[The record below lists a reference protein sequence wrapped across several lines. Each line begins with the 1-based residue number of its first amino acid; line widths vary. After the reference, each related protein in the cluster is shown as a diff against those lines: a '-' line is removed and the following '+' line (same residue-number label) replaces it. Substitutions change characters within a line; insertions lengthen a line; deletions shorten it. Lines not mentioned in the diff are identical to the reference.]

1 MSRSTELASFYV
13 LTIDNLTPI
22 YQNFMA
28 RREVFV
34 NIYEQ
39 ITGWRSVAILV
50 LLAIGIGVLYY
61 FNQLAQQ
68 VEEREKK
75 YATLYAAGIKFFV
88 EMSVESSCDYTF
100 VQEVLEANETVP
112 AIIVQNGIPINNIN
126 IPEFKDSTHT
136 WKAKEQEMILYSKIA
151 EMANEHAP
159 IEFSIGKDKVSLYY
173 SNSVVAKQ
181 LRYFP
186 YILLGTFLIFG
197 SLAFIAYSS
206 SRKAEQNRVWVGLAK
221 ETAHQLGTPISALM
235 AWVEVLRTNPDF
247 DGSIGDEME
256 KDVKRLE
263 TITTRFS
270 NIGSIPQMQEEHIA
284 ELVEQTLAYL
294 GRRISTKVNVHF
306 ESQLPDNVQVRLNK
320 HLFEWVIENLCKN
333 AVDAMGGIGELFVKL
348 TPIGKKDIAIDIT
361 DTGKGISKA
370 NIRKVFRPGFS
381 TKKRGWG
388 LGLTLARRIIEN
400 YHDGRLFV
408 KETQID
414 KGTTF
419 RIVLEMV

>member
-1 MSRSTELASFYV
+1 
-13 LTIDNLTPI
+13 
-22 YQNFMA
+22 MA
-28 RREVFV
+28 KREVFV

-39 ITGWRSVAILV
+39 ITGWRFTAIAV
-50 LLAIGIGVLYY
+50 LLVIGIGILYY

-75 YATLYAAGIKFFV
+75 YATLYAASIKFFI
-88 EMSVESSCDYTF
+88 EMSLESTCDYTF
-100 VQEVLEANETVP
+100 VQEVLEANETIP
-112 AIIVQNGIPINNIN
+112 AVIVQNGVPINNIN
-126 IPEFKDSTHT
+126 IPEFRDTT
-136 WKAKEQEMILYSKIA
+136 RIWKPKEQEMILYTKIS
-151 EMANEHAP
+151 EMANEHPP

-173 SNSVVAKQ
+173 SYSVVAKQ

-235 AWVEVLRTNPDF
+235 AWVEVLRSNPDF
-247 DGSIGDEME
+247 DVSIGDEME

-270 NIGSIPQMQEEHIA
+270 NIGSVPQMSEEQISP
-284 ELVEQTLAYL
+284 LIQQTLSYL
-294 GRRISTKVNVHF
+294 ERRISTKVKVHF
-306 ESQLPDNVQVRLNK
+306 DSQVSENVKVSLNK
-320 HLFEWVIENLCKN
+320 HLVEWVVENLCKN
-333 AVDAMGGIGELFVKL
+333 AVDAMGGVGELFVSI
-348 TPIGKKDIAIDIT
+348 TPAGKKTIAIDVR

-370 NIRKVFRPGFS
+370 NVRKVFKPGFS

-388 LGLTLARRIIEN
+388 LGLTLAKRIIEN
-400 YHDGRLFV
+400 YHEGKLFV
-408 KETQID
+408 KDTQVD

-419 RIVLEMV
+419 RILLDTV

>member
-1 MSRSTELASFYV
+1 
-13 LTIDNLTPI
+13 
-22 YQNFMA
+22 MA

-39 ITGWRSVAILV
+39 ITGWRFVAIAILLLV
-50 LLAIGIGVLYY
+50 GIGVLYY
-61 FNQLAQQ
+61 FNQLGRQ

-75 YATLYAAGIKFFV
+75 YAILYAAGIRFTV
-88 EMSVESSCDYTF
+88 EQQNSACDYTY
-100 VQEVLEANETVP
+100 VQEMLAANETVP
-112 AIIVQNGIPINNIN
+112 MIIVFNGVPSDFSQN
-126 IPEFKDSTHT
+126 IPELEDKTLKWT
-136 WKAKEQEMILYSKIA
+136 KEKRLEFEYRMIS
-151 EMANEHAP
+151 EMAQEHAP
-159 IEFSIGKDKVSLYY
+159 IEFVVDKEKGYVYY
-173 SNSVVAKQ
+173 SNSLIVKQ

-235 AWVEVLRTNPDF
+235 AWVEVLRSNPDF
-247 DGSIGDEME
+247 DASIGDEME
-256 KDVKRLE
+256 KDVLRLE

-270 NIGSIPQMQEEHIA
+270 NIGSIPQMSEETITP
-284 ELVEQTLAYL
+284 LVEQTLTYL
-294 GRRISTKVNVHF
+294 GRRISTKVKVHF
-306 ESQLPDNVQVRLNK
+306 ESQLPDNLQVKLNK

-348 TPIGKKDIAIDIT
+348 TPIGRGNIAIDIT
-361 DTGKGISKA
+361 DTGKGIAKG

-388 LGLTLARRIIEN
+388 LGLTLAKRIIEN
-400 YHDGRLFV
+400 YHDGKLFV
-408 KETQID
+408 KETQVD

-419 RIVLEMV
+419 RIILAAES

>member
-1 MSRSTELASFYV
+1 
-13 LTIDNLTPI
+13 
-22 YQNFMA
+22 MA
-28 RREVFV
+28 RREVFA

-39 ITGWRSVAILV
+39 VTGWRFAVIAFLMI
-50 LLAIGIGVLYY
+50 IGIGVLYY
-61 FNQLAQQ
+61 FNQLGRQ

-75 YATLYAAGIKFFV
+75 YVLLYAAGIKFFV
-88 EMSVESSCDYTF
+88 EKSVESTCDYTF

-112 AIIVQNGIPINNIN
+112 SILVQNGVPISNVNITELEDTTRQWK
-126 IPEFKDSTHT
+126 PKD
-136 WKAKEQEMILYSKIA
+136 KEMILYSKIA
-151 EMANEHAP
+151 EMSEEHPP
-159 IEFSIGKDKVSLYY
+159 IELFIGKDKVSLYY
-173 SNSVVAKQ
+173 SNSLLAKQ

-186 YILLGTFLIFG
+186 YVLLGIFLIFG

-235 AWVEVLRTNPDF
+235 AWVEVLRSNPEF
-247 DGSIGDEME
+247 DASIGDEME

-270 NIGSIPQMQEEHIA
+270 NIGSIPQMSEETIA
-284 ELVEQTLAYL
+284 PLVEQTLTYL
-294 GRRISTKVNVHF
+294 GRRISTKVKVHF
-306 ESQLPDNVQVRLNK
+306 ESQLPDNLKVKLNT

-348 TPIGKKDIAIDIT
+348 TPIGKNNIAIDIT
-361 DTGKGISKA
+361 DTGKGISK
-370 NIRKVFRPGFS
+370 NNLRKVFRPGFS

-388 LGLTLARRIIEN
+388 LGLTLAKRIIEN
-400 YHDGRLFV
+400 YHDGKLFV
-408 KETQID
+408 KETQVD

-419 RIVLEMV
+419 RIVLETA